1 MKLKRWIF
9 TEYSTVRKSYNL
21 FLANLQWRLFKNS
34 RLYSYPAM
42 LTICPGNVCNLSC
55 ALCPTGRHD
64 KRRKPG
70 LMEYQVFESI
80 IDECGPYIYELSLY
94 NWGEP
99 LLNSDLFKMV
109 RRAKKFKV
117 RVVISTNLKQFNNDI
132 CAEIIDSEIDDVV
145 VSLDGA
151 SQESVAK
158 YQIGNDYE
166 KVRANMKAL
175 IDRKRKLNAKKP
187 SVTWRFLVNRFNEH
201 EMDKAEAISREMG
214 VDVVKFNKFRC
225 DMGNELFLDS
235 QEQFANVRDWLPK
248 DEALS
253 MYDYSQKKKKKDKS
267 NHCKWL
273 WFESSINW
281 NGAVSPCCAVWNEQY
296 DFGNVNDAR
305 FGEIWNSAKYR
316 QARKIVSGAEVDA
329 PGNICAVC
337 HSNRAII

>member
-21 FLANLQWRLFKNS
+21 LLANLQWRLFKNS
-34 RLYSYPAM
+34 RLLSYPAM

-64 KRRKPG
+64 KRRRPG
-70 LMEYQVFESI
+70 LMEYRVFKSI
-80 IDECGPYIYELSLY
+80 IDECGPYVYELSLY

-109 RRAKKFKV
+109 RYAKKFKV
-117 RVVISTNLKQFNNDI
+117 RVVISTNLKQFNGDI
-132 CAEIIDSEIDDVV
+132 CADMIESGLDDVV

-166 KVRANMKAL
+166 KVLANMKAL
-175 IDRKRKLNAKKP
+175 ISHKRRLNAKKP

-201 EMDKAEAISREMG
+201 ETDKAQEISREIG
-214 VDVVKFNKFRC
+214 VDSVKFNKFRC
-225 DMGNELFLDS
+225 DMGNELFLDDG
-235 QEQFANVRDWLPK
+235 QQFANVRDWLPR

-253 MYDYSQKKKKKDKS
+253 MYDYGRKKKKKNKS
-267 NHCKWL
+267 NRCNWL

-296 DFGNVNDAR
+296 DFGNVSASS
-305 FGEIWNSAKYR
+305 FGEIWNSSKYR
-316 QARKIVSGAEVDA
+316 QARKIVKGERFYSPD
-329 PGNICAVC
+329 NICAVC
-337 HSNRAII
+337 HSNKAII